1 MLPVGILN
9 ASKRKVRI
17 TRNRTMAVLMA
28 LVHSHIHR
36 PVEMDPRDSSAVL
49 RRARSTRSAE
59 TRARPSSETGSWRG
73 SSMCRYGLGHRG
85 KPEKRPAAQYT
96 QGGGPFRGDGSAQCL
111 DRHRPLPPLV
121 YTEIQ
126 VC

>member
-49 RRARSTRSAE
+49 RRARSPRSAE
-59 TRARPSSETGSWRG
+59 TRPRPPRGGEGPARLVGG
-73 SSMCRYGLGHRG
+73 
-85 KPEKRPAAQYT
+85 PAAREVDAL
-96 QGGGPFRGDGSAQCL
+96 GGDARAAELGDGIVEGFVHVSVWAGAPRTPGQPAG
-111 DRHRPLPPLV
+111 RPGHAP
-121 YTEIQ
+121 
-126 VC
+126 